1 MSQILKVES
10 NIEAVSSH
18 ARKVLLQGGVIAF
31 PTDTFYGL
39 GVDPFNQSAVDRIFK
54 IKGRKKN
61 KPLLLLISSRALLK
75 TLVKDITPA
84 HYLLMQGFWPGPL
97 TLLFEPRSV
106 ISKNLS
112 AGRIGIRQPG
122 NSMTRDLISFIGQP
136 ITAPSANIEGE
147 VPPTTAKQV
156 DQSLGKSLD
165 LIIDGGTCPGGE
177 PSTIIDLKESTA
189 QLIRPGAI
197 PFKNI
202 ELALNGNTK
211 TKHPEVLE

>member
-75 TLVKDITPA
+75 TQD
-84 HYLLMQGFWPGPL
+84 
-97 TLLFEPRSV
+97 
-106 ISKNLS
+106 
-112 AGRIGIRQPG
+112 
-122 NSMTRDLISFIGQP
+122 
-136 ITAPSANIEGE
+136 
-147 VPPTTAKQV
+147 
-156 DQSLGKSLD
+156 
-165 LIIDGGTCPGGE
+165 
-177 PSTIIDLKESTA
+177 
-189 QLIRPGAI
+189 
-197 PFKNI
+197 
-202 ELALNGNTK
+202 
-211 TKHPEVLE
+211 